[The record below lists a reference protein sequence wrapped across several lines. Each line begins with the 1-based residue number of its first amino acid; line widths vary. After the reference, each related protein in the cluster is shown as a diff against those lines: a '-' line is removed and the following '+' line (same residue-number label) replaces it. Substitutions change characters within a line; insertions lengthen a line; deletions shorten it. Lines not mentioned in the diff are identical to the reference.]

1 MKYNKKIHLKMTFFM
16 QMEAFHNLFYKK
28 IGVEILVK
36 YRNLVESTF
45 ETQIFSRLSQHFC
58 LIFFHPK
65 KYYRIIF
72 LITIAQSLNIVQQQ
86 KSPTIKIGLII
97 S

>member
-1 MKYNKKIHLKMTFFM
+1 M

-45 ETQIFSRLSQHFC
+45 ETQFFIWFSQHFC
-58 LIFFHPK
+58 LIFFF
-65 KYYRIIF
+65 I
-72 LITIAQSLNIVQQQ
+72 Q
-86 KSPTIKIGLII
+86 KNTKELYF
-97 S
+97 

>member
-1 MKYNKKIHLKMTFFM
+1 M

-45 ETQIFSRLSQHFC
+45 ETQIFFRFSQHFC
-58 LIFFHPK
+58 LV
-65 KYYRIIF
+65 F
-72 LITIAQSLNIVQQQ
+72 LVTIAQSLIIVQQQ